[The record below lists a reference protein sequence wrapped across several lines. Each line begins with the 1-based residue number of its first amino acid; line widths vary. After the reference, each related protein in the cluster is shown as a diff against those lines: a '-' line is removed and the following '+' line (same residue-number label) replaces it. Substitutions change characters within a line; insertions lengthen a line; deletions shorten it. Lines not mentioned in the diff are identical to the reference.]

1 MFADALS
8 SVAVVV
14 GAVLIRYTGF
24 TLLDPLLTFIIG
36 GYVLFES
43 FKLLSSSIRILMQV
57 APPDLDIYE
66 IKHAIESIPGIR
78 NVHHIHLWSLSD
90 VEVFFE
96 AHVESE
102 EDITLSS
109 ACKKIGEIEDLLKKK
124 FGISHTTIQFEYE
137 ACEDKSVIRRRKRSG

>member
-1 MFADALS
+1 
-8 SVAVVV
+8 VAVVV